1 MTSPGDRRAMGRI
14 AERVLP
20 RVRAACLA
28 FPTTTER
35 LSHGAPTFFVGEKK
49 SFATFSHD
57 HHGDGIVALICAAPP
72 GAQEALVGMDPSH
85 YYVPPYVGHLGW
97 VGVRLDRALAWEH
110 VLDAIR
116 SAFLVRAPKTL
127 AAALLQTPE
136 ELTPGAASKKGV
148 TPRKPAPPKPPR
160 KPAPPKKRST
170 R

>member
-1 MTSPGDRRAMGRI
+1 MTSPGDRQAMGRI

-20 RVRAACLA
+20 LVRAACLA
-28 FPTTTER
+28 LPTATER

-49 SFATFSHD
+49 SFATFTHD

-127 AAALLQTPE
+127 AAALLAAPR
-136 ELTPGAASKKGV
+136 ELTPRAAPKRGAKGD
-148 TPRKPAPPKPPR
+148 PKPAPR